1 MERDRERRQLAV
13 RGRAQARG
21 RVIAVAMLLC
31 VAVAL
36 SLFAAALRA
45 HRGQQDVDAAYEQE
59 LQEQLA
65 SVPEVDAAASGG
77 AARILGDTEPSIR
90 ESGREVADESAE
102 VLADYG
108 RRSDCVL
115 ARSGYL
121 GLFNGAWSCLVLGGD
136 WAEICMVTS
145 AQDGGSEVRTWRI
158 TGAEVES
165 LGDG

>member
-1 MERDRERRQLAV
+1 MERDRERHQLAV
-13 RGRAQARG
+13 GRRAQA

-31 VAVAL
+31 VAAAL

-45 HRGQQDVDAAYEQE
+45 HRGQQDVDAAYERE

-65 SVPEVDAAASGG
+65 SVPEVDSAASGD
-77 AARILGDTEPSIR
+77 AARILGGTEPSIR
-90 ESGREVADESAE
+90 ESGREVVDESAE

-121 GLFNGAWSCLVLGGD
+121 GLFDGAWSCLVLGGD